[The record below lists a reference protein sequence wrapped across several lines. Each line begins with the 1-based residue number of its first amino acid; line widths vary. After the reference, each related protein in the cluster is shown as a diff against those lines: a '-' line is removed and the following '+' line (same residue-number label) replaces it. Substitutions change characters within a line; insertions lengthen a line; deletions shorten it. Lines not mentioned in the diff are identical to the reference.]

1 MERHKLLLLKTAG
14 TIWKQARCSSAHIH
28 EVSKTLSFV
37 FFFGQLAAVR
47 KRYGELSGCAVS
59 LPAFPGLS

>member
-1 MERHKLLLLKTAG
+1 MERHKLFLLKTAG

-37 FFFGQLAAVR
+37 FF
-47 KRYGELSGCAVS
+47 SVS
-59 LPAFPGLS
+59 LRPFENGTAN